1 PEIMWSQL
9 RRRFTPG
16 FEAILEQGVKEGWYD
31 IDNTLERLVFRWL
44 FIPWLQ
50 GELLAYKDRVNNTA
64 KCRDRNKASN
74 RQSCIFFIDS
84 WTNLKVMLHGVPNLI
99 YESAGDYGAI
109 DFKVKVDPV
118 AIEHVRKLYITPTH
132 PVFDLV
138 PPAFGVHIESF
149 YVDMGCPSVTRQNV
163 WAIYREL
170 CGLIRQ
176 H

>member
-9 RRRFTPG
+9 RCRFTPG

-31 IDNTLERLVFRWL
+31 IDNMLERLVFHWL

-50 GELLAYKDRVNNTA
+50 GELLAYKDHVNNTA
-64 KCRDRNKASN
+64 KRHDY
-74 RQSCIFFIDS
+74 S
-84 WTNLKVMLHGVPNLI
+84 WTNLKVMPHGVPNLI

-109 DFKVKVDPV
+109 DFKVKVDLV
-118 AIEHVRKLYITPTH
+118 DIKHVQKLYITPTH
-132 PVFDLV
+132 LVFDLV

-149 YVDMGCPSVTRQNV
+149 YVDMGHPSVTRQNV
-163 WAIYREL
+163 WAIYHEL
-170 CGLIRQ
+170 CGLIQQ